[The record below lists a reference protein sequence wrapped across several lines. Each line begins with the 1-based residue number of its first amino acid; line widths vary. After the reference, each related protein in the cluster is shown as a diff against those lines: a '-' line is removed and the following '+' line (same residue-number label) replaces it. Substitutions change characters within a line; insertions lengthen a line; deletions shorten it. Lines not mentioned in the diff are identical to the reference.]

1 MRWLR
6 KSAVQGAAAQ
16 FSLGMMIFEGRGG
29 DQDWIAGY
37 AWIHLAAENRLDD
50 ALELRDRLREQ
61 LEPSQIWAAERH
73 SESLLQAGAVRPP
86 ATGPE
91 EAGLE
96 TR

>member
-1 MRWLR
+1 M
-6 KSAVQGAAAQ
+6 AAQ
-16 FSLGMMIFEGRGG
+16 IRRTGSSGAILLGYDDLRGSGGGG

>member
-1 MRWLR
+1 M
-6 KSAVQGAAAQ
+6 AAQ
-16 FSLGMMIFEGRGG
+16 IRRTGSSGAILLGYDDLRGSGGG